1 MHFLQNDPVA
11 DNQSGYD
18 GLISDVDSINLRLF
32 IKLDGII
39 EQEKLFT
46 RHDLSREVLCD
57 VISVGRNRFTTIM
70 RQYSGAT
77 NLSEYINRKR
87 VNYAVQLMKQYPQWT
102 LEAIC
107 DACGMNNT
115 SFKRYFKMFHGM
127 PPSEYRASKAWN
139 SLNDD
144 NIA

>member
-18 GLISDVDSINLRLF
+18 GLISD
-32 IKLDGII
+32 
-39 EQEKLFT
+39 
-46 RHDLSREVLCD
+46 
-57 VISVGRNRFTTIM
+57 FTTIM

-144 NIA
+144 IIA